1 MRVQKSKSKAV
12 IFIPQRQNANDA
24 IIATTGTGAE
34 VLQHVESIAM
44 MHDSTSSSTDD
55 SFTAR
60 TRGTTRGKPKTR
72 CKTYIRYF
80 VGILSF

>member
-1 MRVQKSKSKAV
+1 MSVQKKAKAV
-12 IFIPQRQNANDA
+12 IFIPQRLSANDA
-24 IIATTGTGAE
+24 IIATAGPGAE
-34 VLQHVESIAM
+34 VLQHDECIAM
-44 MHDSTSSSTDD
+44 MYDSTSSSTDD